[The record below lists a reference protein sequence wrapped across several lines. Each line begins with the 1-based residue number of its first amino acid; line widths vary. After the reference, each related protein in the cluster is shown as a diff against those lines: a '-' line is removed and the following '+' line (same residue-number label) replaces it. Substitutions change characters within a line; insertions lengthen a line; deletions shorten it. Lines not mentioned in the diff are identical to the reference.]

1 MIWVYGTG
9 DVVLLLVVVQCR
21 EVCGWG
27 FGCDCEV
34 GGEGE
39 VDGLRGPSVECD
51 HSCGIGFWLLV
62 FGCVCMG
69 LVFGLGS
76 EGGG

>member
-1 MIWVYGTG
+1 M
-9 DVVLLLVVVQCR
+9 
-21 EVCGWG
+21 
-27 FGCDCEV
+27 

-39 VDGLRGPSVECD
+39 VDGVGGASVECD
-51 HSCGIGFWLLV
+51 HCCGIGFWLLV